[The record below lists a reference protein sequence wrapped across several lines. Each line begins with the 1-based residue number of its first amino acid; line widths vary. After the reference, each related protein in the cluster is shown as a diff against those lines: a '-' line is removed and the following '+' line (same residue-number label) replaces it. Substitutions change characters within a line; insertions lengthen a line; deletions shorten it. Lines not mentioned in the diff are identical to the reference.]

1 MMMSP
6 RAPKCQTPAEEIVI
20 RLATWNCCRASV
32 AKTAEAVAALG
43 ASVTVLQEAR
53 RPAELPL
60 GHIWVGKNS
69 QNGLAVVPGAGY
81 RVALGPVAS
90 SAPWSIVPV
99 RVSGRQKLHLLMV
112 WTRQEHGYIQGLDAA
127 LSTYARFLT
136 SAPSV
141 VIGDFNANAIWD
153 GPRRPTDFSRV
164 AARLKDQFGL
174 VSAYHARSG
183 EAFGSES
190 QATHYFWRRRTRPF
204 HIDYCFVPERWVRDL
219 GEVAILDAA
228 PWDALSDHRPVVV
241 DYGTAPPGTR
251 SPSRLQ
257 CS

>member
-1 MMMSP
+1 MRP
-6 RAPKCQTPAEEIVI
+6 REAKCQVPAEEIVI

-99 RVSGRQKLHLLMV
+99 RVSGRQKLHLLMDSRRAR
-112 WTRQEHGYIQGLDAA
+112 RQTGKA
-127 LSTYARFLT
+127 
-136 SAPSV
+136 
-141 VIGDFNANAIWD
+141 
-153 GPRRPTDFSRV
+153 
-164 AARLKDQFGL
+164 
-174 VSAYHARSG
+174 G
-183 EAFGSES
+183 EAAHGSRHRVTVRGQTQRS
-190 QATHYFWRRRTRPF
+190 VSGRDRRA
-204 HIDYCFVPERWVRDL
+204 D
-219 GEVAILDAA
+219 
-228 PWDALSDHRPVVV
+228 
-241 DYGTAPPGTR
+241 
-251 SPSRLQ
+251 
-257 CS
+257 